1 MAISA
6 LKKTV
11 LAPLI
16 IIGALFS
23 ANIAAQTLSVE
34 GTGTVE
40 IEPEYA
46 LMSASVSHTAYTAG
60 DAQAMVDR
68 VMARLLDGVDELPV
82 AEDSIDAGQIRIQ
95 PR

>member
-6 LKKTV
+6 LKKAV
-11 LAPLI
+11 LAPLVI
-16 IIGALFS
+16 VGALFS

-46 LMSASVSHTAYTAG
+46 LMLSLIH
-60 DAQAMVDR
+60 
-68 VMARLLDGVDELPV
+68 
-82 AEDSIDAGQIRIQ
+82 I
-95 PR
+95 